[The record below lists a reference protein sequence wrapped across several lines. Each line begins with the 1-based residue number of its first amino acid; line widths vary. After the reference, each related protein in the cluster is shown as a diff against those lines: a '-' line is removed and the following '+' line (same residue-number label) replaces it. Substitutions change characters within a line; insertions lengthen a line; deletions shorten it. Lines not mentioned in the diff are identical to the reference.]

1 LLSITMVG
9 ATSGSALTIQS
20 VANTGGQSVI
30 TVTNGTGATT
40 TTANITFTYL
50 VLN

>member
-30 TVTNGTGATT
+30 TVTNEHH
-40 TTANITFTYL
+40 FHL
-50 VLN
+50 SRS